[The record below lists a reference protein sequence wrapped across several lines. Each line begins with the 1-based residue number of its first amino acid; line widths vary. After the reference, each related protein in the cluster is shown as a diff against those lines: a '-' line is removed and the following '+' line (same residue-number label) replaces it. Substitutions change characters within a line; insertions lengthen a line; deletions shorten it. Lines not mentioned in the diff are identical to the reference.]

1 MSTSTIPL
9 WSYEQEYG
17 ELRDDVLAACD
28 RVFRSGRLILGEEG
42 KKLEQQMAAAVGMSG
57 GVGVNS
63 GTDAIFIALTALGIQ
78 KGDEVITVP
87 NTAVPT
93 VAALV
98 TMGAK
103 PVLVDVNEYMLMD
116 VDKVEAAITERTR
129 AIVPVHLYGQ
139 CVDMDP
145 LLAIARKHGLKV
157 LEDVA
162 QAQGATY
169 KGRLAGSMGD
179 ASTYSF
185 YPTKILGG
193 YGDGGMILC
202 RDEAVLKLARSIR
215 YYGMETVYYSERHG
229 YNSRLDELQ
238 AAILLTKFP
247 RLPKWIARRRE
258 IAGMYRDAFRNT
270 RVQAPE
276 ECEYGTHVYHLFVVQ
291 HSERDQMLERL
302 AARGVTSGVA
312 YRWPIHIQRG
322 FQHLGYKDGDFPMAE
337 KTASRIFSLPMYPH
351 LTDDQIDKVIEAV
364 RDAA

>member
-1 MSTSTIPL
+1 VSTSAIPL
-9 WSYEQEYG
+9 WSYEQEYV
-17 ELRDDVLAACD
+17 ELRDEVLAACD

-42 KKLEQQMAAAVGMSG
+42 KKIEQRMADAVGMLG

-63 GTDAIFIALTALGIQ
+63 GTDAIFIALTALGVQ

-98 TMGAK
+98 TMGAR

-116 VDKVEAAITERTR
+116 VGKVEAAITEKTR

-145 LLAIARKHGLKV
+145 LLALARKHNLKV

-169 KGRLAGSMGD
+169 KGRQAGSMGD
-179 ASTYSF
+179 AATYSF
-185 YPTKILGG
+185 YPTKILGA

-238 AAILLTKFP
+238 AAILLAKFP
-247 RLPKWIARRRE
+247 HLPDWIARRRE
-258 IAGMYRDAFRNT
+258 IAAMYRDAFRNT
-270 RVQAPE
+270 LVQAPA

-291 HSERDQMLERL
+291 HPERDRMLERL
-302 AARGVTSGVA
+302 AERGVTTGVA
-312 YRWPIHIQRG
+312 YRWPIHVQRG
-322 FQHLGYKDGDFPMAE
+322 FQHLGYREGDFPVAE
-337 KTASRIFSLPMYPH
+337 KAASRIFSLPMYPH
-351 LTDDQIDKVIEAV
+351 LTDEQVGTVISAV
-364 RDAA
+364 LDAA